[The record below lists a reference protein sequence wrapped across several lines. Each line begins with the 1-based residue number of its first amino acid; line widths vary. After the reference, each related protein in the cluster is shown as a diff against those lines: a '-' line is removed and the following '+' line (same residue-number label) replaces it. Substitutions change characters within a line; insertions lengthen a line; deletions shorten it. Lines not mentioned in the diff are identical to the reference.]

1 MKVSKNSSRFQQLY
15 TRSGFVITCR
25 SLQIFVAVSTESNS
39 IKPKPIETFF
49 PFFMCRYFGFSLLSC
64 VHRSAFSKFH
74 QQSWDSGSWQ
84 TKIATVAK
92 QTTNQKMKNEEW
104 SWETTAIKSISYDPQ
119 SFVVSYNSQPCSSI
133 VPKLKEID
141 LLYL

>member
-1 MKVSKNSSRFQQLY
+1 MRNEWNEIQHKSDTEYTIQLRLQWSRL
-15 TRSGFVITCR
+15 
-25 SLQIFVAVSTESNS
+25 L
-39 IKPKPIETFF
+39 PWH
-49 PFFMCRYFGFSLLSC
+49 FGFSLLSC
-64 VHRSAFSKFH
+64 VHQSAFSKFH

-92 QTTNQKMKNEEW
+92 QTTNQKMKNKEW
-104 SWETTAIKSISYDPQ
+104 SWETTAIKSISYNSQ